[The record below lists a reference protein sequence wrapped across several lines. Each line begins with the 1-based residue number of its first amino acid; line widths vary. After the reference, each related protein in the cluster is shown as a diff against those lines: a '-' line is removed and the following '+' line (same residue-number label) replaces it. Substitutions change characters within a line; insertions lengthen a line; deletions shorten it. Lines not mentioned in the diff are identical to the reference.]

1 MEVKIINNRPVKI
14 WTNDVEETAM
24 RQIENLTTLPFLH
37 HHLAI
42 MPDVH
47 TGMGMPIG
55 GVLACDGAVIP
66 NAVGVDIGCG
76 MCAVKTNWKMEDL
89 PPHVI
94 RKEIMKGIRARI
106 PLGMDHHKEAQDA
119 KYLPQGHDIDKMEI
133 VKRRQHSILHEVGTL
148 GGGNHFIELQKD
160 EEGNLW
166 IMIHSGSRNLGKQV
180 GDYYNKIAVSLN
192 EKWHSVVSPEI
203 RLPFLPH
210 GTREFG
216 AYWNEMKYCIDF
228 ALCNRKL
235 MMERIQEVIADSL
248 KGIEFEP
255 MINIAHNYA
264 AIEHHFG
271 KDVIVHRKGATLA
284 REGVI
289 GIIPGSQGTAS
300 YIVEG
305 LGNPDSFCSCSHGAG
320 RVLSRKAAIKT
331 LDMDAEVRNLE
342 AKGIIHAIRCQD
354 DMQEASGAY
363 KDIDTVIANESDLVK
378 VKTKLLPIAV
388 IKG

>member
-14 WTNDVEETAM
+14 WTNDVEESAM

-47 TGMGMPIG
+47 AGMGMPIG

-106 PLGMDHHKEAQDA
+106 PLGMEHHKEAQDA

-228 ALCNRKL
+228 ALCNRRL

-264 AIEHHFG
+264 AFEHHFG

-289 GIIPGSQGTAS
+289 SIIPGSQGTAS

-331 LDMDAEVRNLE
+331 LDMNAEVRNLE

>member
-47 TGMGMPIG
+47 AGMGMPIG

-89 PPHVI
+89 PPNVI

-106 PLGMDHHKEAQDA
+106 PLGMEHHKEAQDA

-228 ALCNRKL
+228 ALCNRRL

-264 AIEHHFG
+264 AFEHHFG

-331 LDMDAEVRNLE
+331 LDMNAEVRNLE

-378 VKTKLLPIAV
+378 VKTKLLPVAV
-388 IKG
+388 VKG